1 MTRNQD
7 LNVLHVNNAKA
18 FAAGVDARVVTG
30 DTLIFDFIYFLHP
43 VRGSRLFQPVVLHGC
58 VWYWD
63 ATTSTCTYQL
73 TCATIPRA
81 HRALV

>member
-18 FAAGVDARVVTG
+18 FAAGVDARV
-30 DTLIFDFIYFLHP
+30 
-43 VRGSRLFQPVVLHGC
+43 SRLFQPVVLHGC